1 MSIWNKL
8 GDLAKGTRDWIGD
21 IALGAVSLTGA
32 KFAWDMATAPW
43 NDREEFNGFSNT
55 LKQSSLDTAKNIGRP
70 LGGVLAASYE
80 TSKNILWEPAAAVFS
95 LPEEFSLSEGL
106 FNTERRKKNQEQWKK
121 AWDNRQEVSLGQGM
135 AWTQP
140 QNAFLKGISS
150 ITNNEEFLPQYLK
163 SDFDIYDT
171 KQRES
176 AFKSSIYGKI
186 TSGFGDFEKQ
196 LFLDFTLVAGKA
208 VKVVRAADDSFTA
221 IKSIDAALA
230 GETNKYSKLAEDFA
244 ANDGIWGLK
253 HPWVNKSNDIAT
265 TAHLL
270 GTAATKEEALY
281 TMSALLGNP
290 GSVAKLD
297 ILKRPDIAE
306 PIRIASGEL
315 TRRSLKIL
323 LRDEKILARTT
334 EEGMLSLGLLRTAE
348 EIAEDTAFLQAYAK
362 HDKYISRL
370 TGIASPGAAPLT
382 EGIGLAS
389 SRVTGKFLA
398 TARTVPFH
406 SLETALPSVSMYQ
419 PTAFHRAYYFF
430 NWAERERPN
439 GLMNLNEGASVKEI
453 SAAADR
459 LIGKNVTDNKTMA
472 SVILNY
478 AEAGTPE
485 AKKLV
490 AQNFEAL
497 GFRAIGKKH
506 GLDSEQVESL
516 LTAHKM
522 TKEGFLKEAR
532 ELGYVYDAAT
542 ETNLKSVFF
551 ESQTSNFYPLT
562 DFDFVERI
570 IKENKGAL
578 GNAWLVKD
586 KITTT
591 LEAVS
596 DLWKAG
602 VLLRLGYPIRNG
614 VDSQLRILAA
624 VGSNAVLK
632 HLGPGIKNLGYN
644 TKQQSNR
651 VIDNIKN
658 AKGGIKPLSY
668 EATKS
673 ELQSIGREMSVHK
686 KEIERLNKSLNKNP
700 NNPDTIARLVAE
712 QVKLDGKKVV
722 FDSNNASLTKI
733 EQAKIASKKRTIGQK
748 QITLPST
755 YDTADGF
762 KYTINDGFAGSTGE
776 LFQQLNSSEKI
787 QSRILDNFSNIYKD
801 RVIKGSRG
809 SITPDKAN
817 YYTEW
822 AKTINRDFGNSA
834 VIRLLLD
841 KKNKFEDV
849 VSWLKDSPKG
859 VLLRQRLGLSANE
872 AEEYVYM
879 ASGFLDSHMP
889 KDSGIREALIAG
901 KVDESFLRN
910 AITNPDKLPIVNGF
924 LIEDALTNIRN
935 ISIRKVINSAFK
947 VVGAMPE
954 NAFARNPLFL
964 DLYYNSAKKRLSL
977 AEGLNNKRFT
987 QKEFQAI
994 QEVIEMGARKDAL
1007 KGVNEILYNVER
1019 RSNVAESL
1027 RFISPFLSAQENAL
1041 KTWLKLGN
1049 QNINTI
1055 NRAALLWNAPNSA
1068 GFVTDQNGD
1077 IVPPYKEFNPEDT
1090 MWFQVPKSIKNLPII
1105 GAGLS
1110 SLDQVGIT
1118 KRTMDVVF
1126 MGSPYSLSVGPYFGI
1141 VASKIMKWKPSLSS
1155 VLNWAF
1161 PYGPDDSL
1169 KQFYPTWLRR
1179 ATEASQG
1186 MDNTTYA
1193 SAFGLIWQ
1201 TEMHKAREERRPY
1214 PTEKRITTMT
1224 DDFYKMRQVALQ
1236 FPVALQFK
1244 SPYSFYIDK
1253 YRIYQEKFG
1262 NDASAKFLDDYPDF
1276 FDFAL
1281 SFSQNKTNV
1290 SPTMTAVEGSK
1301 KYSNLI
1307 SKIKDDNP
1315 AIIGLIVNGSS
1326 TSEFSPTAYWWQEIT
1341 PISSGSKE
1349 RFRGSLAPL
1358 DAIKNN
1364 QAKAGWIK
1372 FRKIQNF
1379 IDLELTNRQLTSTS
1393 QKGAEDL
1400 AALKNATIATLA
1412 AVQDPV
1418 TGKPTG
1424 QPSAWFEDYYD
1435 VNRVKVLKTVKG
1447 LKKVIADT
1455 TFMKDNKD
1463 NPTWKSVVVY
1473 MKIRDILALQLAS
1486 RESANI
1492 DAKKNS
1498 DIRFAYDSFVK
1509 KLKSDDIGFSD
1520 MYDRYLSQDTVYNKY
1535 LGVPNE

>member
-1 MSIWNKL
+1 MSVWNKL
-8 GDLAKGTRDWIGD
+8 GDLAKGVGDWGKDVGLMTISGP
-21 IALGAVSLTGA
+21 
-32 KFAWDMATAPW
+32 KFVWDMVTAPW

-55 LKQSSLDTAKNIGRP
+55 LKQSTIDLGKNLGRP
-70 LGGVLAASYE
+70 LGGALAASYQ
-80 TSKNILWEPAAAVFS
+80 TAKNILWEPAAAVTS

-106 FNTERRKKNQEQWKK
+106 FNPERRKKNQEQWKK

-135 AWTQP
+135 AKTQP

-150 ITNNEEFLPQYLK
+150 ITGNEEFLPQYLK

-171 KQRES
+171 EQRES
-176 AFKSSIYGKI
+176 AFKSSIYGRI
-186 TSGFGDFEKQ
+186 TSGIGDVEKQ
-196 LFLDFTLVAGKA
+196 LFLDPTLIAGKA
-208 VKVVRAADDSFTA
+208 VKVARAADDSFTA

-323 LRDEKILARTT
+323 LRDEKKLAATT

-370 TGIASPGAAPLT
+370 TGIASPGGAALT

-389 SRVTGKFLA
+389 SQVTGRFLA
-398 TARTVPFH
+398 TARTAPFH

-430 NWAERERPN
+430 SWAERERPG

-459 LIGKNVTDNKTMA
+459 LIKKNVTDRQTMA
-472 SVILNY
+472 SVILDY
-478 AEAGTPE
+478 SAAGTPE
-485 AKKLV
+485 AKKLA
-490 AQNFEAL
+490 AQNLEAI
-497 GFRAIGKKH
+497 GFRAIGKKY

-522 TKEGFLKEAR
+522 TKEGFLKEAQ

-551 ESQTSNFYPLT
+551 ESQTSNFYPLA

-570 IKENKGAL
+570 VSQNVGAL
-578 GNAWLVKD
+578 KNAWLVKD
-586 KITTT
+586 KITTS
-591 LEAVS
+591 LEVVS

-614 VDSQLRILAA
+614 VDSQGRILAA

-644 TKQQSNR
+644 LGQQSTR

-658 AKGGIKPLSY
+658 AKDGIKPLSY

-673 ELQSIGREMSVHK
+673 QLQSIGREMAVHE

-748 QITLPST
+748 EITLPST

-801 RVIKGSRG
+801 RVVKGSRG

-841 KKNKFEDV
+841 EKNKIEDV

-859 VLLRQRLGLSANE
+859 TLLRQRLSLSANE
-872 AEEYVYM
+872 AEDYVYR

-889 KDSGIREALIAG
+889 KDSGIREALMAG
-901 KVDESFLRN
+901 KVNESFLRS
-910 AITNPDKLPIVNGF
+910 AITDPDKLPIVNGF
-924 LIEDALTNIRN
+924 LIEDALTNIRD
-935 ISIRKVINSAFK
+935 ISIKKLINSAFK

-964 DLYYNSAKKRLSL
+964 DLYYSSAKKRLSL

-987 QKEFQAI
+987 QEEFQAI
-994 QEVIEMGARKDAL
+994 QESIEMGARKDAL

-1019 RSNVAESL
+1019 RSNLAEAL
-1027 RFISPFLSAQENAL
+1027 RFISPFLSAQENAT
-1041 KTWLKLGN
+1041 KTWLKLGA

-1077 IVPPYKEFNPEDT
+1077 IVPPYKAYNPDDT
-1090 MWFQVPKSIKNLPII
+1090 MWFQVPKSMKNLPII

-1110 SLDQVGIT
+1110 SLDQVGIS

-1126 MGSPYSLSVGPYFGI
+1126 MGSPYSLSVGPYFGV
-1141 VASKIMKWKPSLSS
+1141 VASKIMKYKPELSS
-1155 VLNWAF
+1155 VLSWAF

-1179 ATEASQG
+1179 TTEASEG
-1186 MDNTTYA
+1186 MENTTYA
-1193 SAFGLIWQ
+1193 NMFGLIWQ

-1214 PTEKRITTMT
+1214 PTEKQIRMMT
-1224 DDFYKMRQVALQ
+1224 DDFYRMRKVATQL
-1236 FPVALQFK
+1236 PVALQFR

-1262 NDASAKFLDDYPDF
+1262 VDASAKFLDDYPDF
-1276 FDFAL
+1276 FDFAI
-1281 SFSQNKTNV
+1281 SFSQNKTGAN
-1290 SPTMTAVEGSK
+1290 PTMTAVEGSK

-1315 AIIGLIVNGSS
+1315 ALIGLVVNGSS
-1326 TSEFSPTAYWWQEIT
+1326 TSKFSPTAYWWQEIT

-1349 RFRGSLAPL
+1349 KFRGSQAPL

-1364 QAKAGWIK
+1364 QAKEGWIR

-1379 IDLELTNRQLTSTS
+1379 IDLELTARQLTSTS

-1400 AALKNATIATLA
+1400 AALKTATISALAT
-1412 AVQDPV
+1412 VQDPV
-1418 TGKPTG
+1418 TGKSTG
-1424 QPSAWFEDYYD
+1424 EVSAWFEDYND
-1435 VNRVKVLKTVKG
+1435 VNRVKVLKTVRG

-1473 MKIRDILALQLAS
+1473 MKIRDILALQLGS

-1492 DAKKNS
+1492 DAKSNS
-1498 DIRFAYDSFVK
+1498 DIRFFYDSFVK